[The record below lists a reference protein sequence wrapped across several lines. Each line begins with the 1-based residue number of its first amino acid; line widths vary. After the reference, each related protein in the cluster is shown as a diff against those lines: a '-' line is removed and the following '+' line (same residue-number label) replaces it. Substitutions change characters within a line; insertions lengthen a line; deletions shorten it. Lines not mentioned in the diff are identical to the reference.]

1 MTETDRRRSVNKPS
15 LIVVELHSML
25 GATTVRRER
34 EDRVNRGYRNLRPA
48 VDQAGQVGA
57 PSDEDEPHLRSR
69 EVQRDAEVAVR
80 RDHVPRRLRRRA
92 ERGVV
97 FARDGGGDGEVG
109 DEDLVKKSGGGE
121 ARRERDG
128 DRGRGGLDEVGVDVL
143 GLVAIVE
150 SEVLEEGVRRK
161 RGGEEA
167 R

>member
-1 MTETDRRRSVNKPS
+1 MF
-15 LIVVELHSML
+15 

-34 EDRVNRGYRNLRPA
+34 EDRVNRGDRNLRPV

-57 PSDEDEPHLRSR
+57 SSDEDEPQLRSR

-97 FARDGGGDGEVG
+97 ARDGGGDGEVG
-109 DEDLVKKSGGGE
+109 DEDLVKKSRGGE
-121 ARRERDG
+121 ARGERDG

-150 SEVLEEGVRRK
+150 SEVLEEGVGRK
-161 RGGEEA
+161 RGGE
-167 R
+167 